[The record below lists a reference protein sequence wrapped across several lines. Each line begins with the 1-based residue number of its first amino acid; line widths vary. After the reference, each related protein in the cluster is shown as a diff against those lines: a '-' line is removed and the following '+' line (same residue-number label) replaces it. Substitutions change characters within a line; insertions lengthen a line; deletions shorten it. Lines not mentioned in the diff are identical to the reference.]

1 MARTTRKANTK
12 RGSKSQKKTA
22 RKLTALSKKQ
32 KAQFF
37 ALLEGL
43 SGDESE

>member
-1 MARTTRKANTK
+1 MARTTRKATTK
-12 RGSKSQKKTA
+12 RGSKSQKKSV
-22 RKLTALSKKQ
+22 RKLSALSKRQ
-32 KAQFF
+32 KAQFY